1 MDTSYPPQE
10 GDTYRYERTFT
21 HGDVEQFSE
30 VTGDDQAIHS
40 EPDEEG
46 RLVVQGL
53 LTASLQT
60 KIGGDLSVL
69 ARAMEFYFRRPVYT
83 GETIHCEWVTDS
95 VEERED
101 RYDIEVAVECA
112 RERDDETVLTAEVT
126 GIIWKQ

>member
-1 MDTSYPPQE
+1 MDTTYPPE
-10 GDTYRYERTFT
+10 PGDTYTYERTFT
-21 HGDVEQFSE
+21 REDVRQFSD
-30 VTGDDQAIHS
+30 VSGDDQAIHS

-60 KIGGDLSVL
+60 KIGGDQSVL
-69 ARAMEFYFRRPVYT
+69 ARTMEFHFRRPVYT
-83 GETIHCEWVTDS
+83 GDTIRCEWVTET

-101 RYDIEVAVECA
+101 RYDIGVDVVCT

-126 GIIWKQ
+126 GLVWKE